1 MKDKY
6 KITIGLE
13 IHVELK
19 TRSKMFC
26 GCINS
31 VDDVKEG
38 ENKPANVYT
47 CPICMGHPGTLPVI
61 NKEAVK
67 KVLLVGTALG
77 SEIAD
82 FTEFDRKNYFYPD
95 IPKGYQISQY
105 KHPLV
110 RHGKLNGVEITRIH
124 LEEDTARSTHDT
136 PGASLVDYNRAGVPL
151 MELVTEPVIHSS
163 SEAVGF
169 AKELQLLL
177 QYLGVSDANMEKGEM
192 RVEVNFSVSP
202 SSALGTKVEIKNI
215 NSFRAVGKAI
225 DYEFERQTALLEKG
239 EVVVQETCG
248 WDENKEV
255 TFSQRLKESAHDYR
269 YFEDPDL
276 PKIMISEIPEFSLL
290 ELKKLMVELPEEKR
304 KRYLTSFNLKPED
317 IEIYVVNREAG
328 KFFETVAEGVFTLG
342 LDPVRTASNY
352 ITSDIMGLSKT
363 KGLDFTTGQIRTEDL
378 VKLVTMIHNG
388 DLSSRGAKDILKIVF
403 DIGSDPEKI
412 ANEKGLIQKSN
423 AEEIKLIAEKIISDN
438 PKVVEEYRNG
448 KDSLL
453 QFFIGQGMKE
463 MKGAGNPELLKK
475 TLLGLLR

>member
-276 PKIMISEIPEFSLL
+276 PKIMNIIVPPRSPRPSVSIPVNVPARYATVSALL
-290 ELKKLMVELPEEKR
+290 
-304 KRYLTSFNLKPED
+304 
-317 IEIYVVNREAG
+317 
-328 KFFETVAEGVFTLG
+328 
-342 LDPVRTASNY
+342 
-352 ITSDIMGLSKT
+352 
-363 KGLDFTTGQIRTEDL
+363 
-378 VKLVTMIHNG
+378 
-388 DLSSRGAKDILKIVF
+388 
-403 DIGSDPEKI
+403 
-412 ANEKGLIQKSN
+412 
-423 AEEIKLIAEKIISDN
+423 
-438 PKVVEEYRNG
+438 
-448 KDSLL
+448 
-453 QFFIGQGMKE
+453 
-463 MKGAGNPELLKK
+463 
-475 TLLGLLR
+475 